1 MCESSQISS
10 NPTPIS
16 PPSPA
21 TITLLDPPQLSSAET
36 IQGPCLT
43 LKPIKPIM
51 DHLGSLNV
59 WLTFFSIHRIIVVL
73 QSRSFFPIYSISNP
87 PLPSPPLGYLCRI
100 PLRPPIPRILLH
112 CCLHLATIA
121 STPPPR
127 GANACP
133 RTCVSS
139 CLLYR
144 LTVLVAPFKIAPD
157 YNGISIK

>member
-16 PPSPA
+16 PPLPA

-43 LKPIKPIM
+43 LKPIKSIM

-73 QSRSFFPIYSISNP
+73 QSRSFFQIYSVSNP
-87 PLPSPPLGYLCRI
+87 PLPSPGLSLS
-100 PLRPPIPRILLH
+100 H
-112 CCLHLATIA
+112 
-121 STPPPR
+121 SPPPSDPAHPSPLLSPPCNNR
-127 GANACP
+127 KYSSSP
-133 RTCVSS
+133 RRERMSEHVCFV
-139 CLLYR
+139 LLAISTRRARCSLQDCAR
-144 LTVLVAPFKIAPD
+144 L
-157 YNGISIK
+157 